1 MSIQIEKKSEID
13 QYTRHFVNDIA
24 SKLNPSNDTMEAV
37 RLFRAELPKLLTHQK
52 KMIREEITNL
62 GSKNFDR
69 QNVLSLPS
77 LNIKEDE

>member
-1 MSIQIEKKSEID
+1 MYTQIENKEEWEKE
-13 QYTRHFVNDIA
+13 FGENANDFN
-24 SKLNPSNDTMEAV
+24 SGMSLGVYENV
-37 RLFRAELPKLLTHQK
+37 RWKNFIRKWMTHQK